1 MSIKTRL
8 EKLEQRPQ
16 EIDIETMNKRIR
28 ELVGQGLGLDLSGC
42 HDAELEVH
50 TLDWLK
56 QTVAQ
61 DTGQDCSD
69 WPYHRLLSKLRIIV
83 DAEEYANIR

>member
-16 EIDIETMNKRIR
+16 EINIETMNKRIR
-28 ELVGQGLGLDLSGC
+28 ELVGQGLGLDLNDC
-42 HDAELEVH
+42 HDAELETH

-56 QTVAQ
+56 QTVTQ
-61 DTGQDCSD
+61 DTGQDCSN
-69 WPYHRLLSKLRIIV
+69 WSYHLVFGEFKRLV
-83 DAEEYANIR
+83 ETEAYAR